1 MSLVNELN
9 IRPEIAYFG
18 SVQDRDGVKN
28 FGILADDRR
37 RHMYCLGK
45 TGMGKST
52 LLTNLILQD
61 IYNGHGCCFLDPHGE
76 TVEYVLERIP
86 EHRKKDVV
94 YFNPA
99 DTDFPIGFNIFE
111 SVNDE
116 QMFLLAAGMMSV
128 FQRIWEGAWSSRMEY
143 ILNNTLLA
151 LLETPGNTLL
161 DVVRMLTDDVFRK
174 KVIDGIIDPVVKN
187 FWIKEFAAFND
198 KYRTEAIAPILNKV
212 GQFFSTSLIRN
223 ILGQTKST
231 INIRQIMDEG
241 KILLI
246 NLSKGKLG
254 EDNSNLL
261 GSMMI
266 TRIQLA
272 AMSRVDIPEN
282 ERRDFYMYVDEFQN
296 FITDTFAVI
305 LSEARKYRLSL
316 ILAHQY
322 IAQLTESDNQKVKN
336 AIFGNVGTMLTFRV
350 GAEDGEALEKEFAPI
365 FTYRDLTKLNKA
377 QIALKMTIGGKSTT
391 AFLAS
396 TIAPLYPEE
405 SGLKNEIIEL
415 SRLQFTKPAS
425 EVSAAIRQRLEPE
438 IEEGDTDKQI
448 KKKKK
453 ATIAYVKTRE
463 DVLKE
468 KQAGSGENGQK
479 TSQKNI
485 VNIATKPQ
493 NTQQNSQQNQP
504 FQNKIQNQ
512 PEVLPQTQNAQA
524 TLPQNQTSK
533 PQSYYQNQNFN
544 QSQFIQNTNQSIF
557 QNQPVQNPQM
567 NYVNYGQNP
576 VINQVENPAKM
587 GMYRQTLQEMQNNGG
602 GSLFHKLSTLKTR
615 SNNNFRQ

>member
-1 MSLVNELN
+1 MALVDELN

-61 IYNGHGCCFLDPHGE
+61 IHNGHGCCFLDPHGE

-99 DTDFPIGFNIFE
+99 DTDFPVGFNIFE

-128 FQRIWEGAWSSRMEY
+128 FQRIWEGAWSARMEY

-174 KVIDGIIDPVVKN
+174 RVIDGIIDPVVKN
-187 FWIKEFAAFND
+187 FWIKEFASFND

-223 ILGQTKST
+223 ILGQQKST

-246 NLSKGKLG
+246 NLSKGRLG

-272 AMSRVDIPEN
+272 AMSRVDIPEH

-405 SGLKNEIIEL
+405 SGLKDEIIAL
-415 SRLQFTKPAS
+415 SREQFTTPANI
-425 EVSAAIRQRLEPE
+425 VSAAIRKRLEPE
-438 IEEGDTDKQI
+438 IEPGDTEKQI

-453 ATIAYVKTRE
+453 ASIAYVKTRE
-463 DVLKE
+463 DVIKERKEAQEEVVEDNANLDKKENQNNETEKYDLKR
-468 KQAGSGENGQK
+468 GENTQNNAK
-479 TSQKNI
+479 KNPKNE
-485 VNIATKPQ
+485 VRMVEKVLNP
-493 NTQQNSQQNQP
+493 SNQP
-504 FQNKIQNQ
+504 GAYQKAINQVKQQGKANNSNQNRKADSRN
-512 PEVLPQTQNAQA
+512 
-524 TLPQNQTSK
+524 
-533 PQSYYQNQNFN
+533 QNQNLPYFN
-544 QSQFIQNTNQSIF
+544 QNPSQHTQQINL
-557 QNQPVQNPQM
+557 QPVNST
-567 NYVNYGQNP
+567 NG
-576 VINQVENPAKM
+576 
-587 GMYRQTLQEMQNNGG
+587 GMYQS
-602 GSLFHKLSTLKTR
+602 SLVEVKMEKQDLINRLAKLKTK
-615 SNNNFRQ
+615 N